1 MPLIFTWK
9 AHEFRNRMKSKAFIR
24 AVCLAGF
31 LVAASRGFSSG
42 SSSLQRT
49 FASSVTL
56 TNWPVVVTATFTNGE
71 GTVLDGLFY
80 SDQVPSA
87 LLVTTLSLTLNG
99 IAVTNYTFESG
110 QDGDVYSGYTP
121 CRWILESPTNFPET
135 NPVPSQATV
144 QIVYAVNSLTPG
156 SFAFQQFTWVAY
168 EPGLTNAIFGYSG
181 SADQQVLQFVTT
193 SYRPFWRDNTQRTA
207 SPSKSP
213 ACRDTITPWRGPP
226 TWPVGLRSRPMG
238 RRLCLQIRMQW
249 DFPSVFTVRVGCH
262 RRRTCGFGGEAGG
275 ARWQQ
280 SLYKFAPGGV
290 YWMVVSCHGFCAG

>member
-110 QDGDVYSGYTP
+110 QDGDVYPGYTP

-193 SYRPFWRDNTQRTA
+193 SYRPFLAGQYATNGFTLQIAGVPGYNYALERSTNLA
-207 SPSKSP
+207 SWVALATNGSP
-213 ACRDTITPWRGPP
+213 FVFTDTNA
-226 TWPVGLRSRPMG
+226 VGFPQCFYRSRWLP
-238 RRLCLQIRMQW
+238 
-249 DFPSVFTVRVGCH
+249 
-262 RRRTCGFGGEAGG
+262 
-275 ARWQQ
+275 
-280 SLYKFAPGGV
+280 
-290 YWMVVSCHGFCAG
+290 